1 MTRLRY
7 IILLMVLCV
16 NIQSKAQLVTMDDG
30 STTAMRGDHRT
41 TQVGLYASTLAE
53 TANTVLHKESKDATD
68 DWKKISDALDKYT
81 RAFEILDAIINGGSL
96 VLNIKATAD
105 NISDKTVKIVDLMN
119 DYKDLVNRR
128 LADNLEAVN
137 NGGKVWNKA
146 KNAYEIYKSGSFA
159 IAKEDTILYS
169 VPIQTAKDIKSE
181 CNDIYESAGKLVLFA
196 TGKMA
201 CKTPQITA
209 IFASLNNSL
218 DYINRKVDRCYLT
231 LWRYIIIRKH
241 TWTPVT
247 LRKVSRQDLLNSSF
261 SKWKASAVQAAGKSM
276 Q

>member
-16 NIQSKAQLVTMDDG
+16 SIQSKAQLVTMDDG

-96 VLNIKATAD
+96 VLNIKTTAD
-105 NISDKTVKIVDLMN
+105 NISDKTVKIVDLLN

-169 VPIQTAKDIKSE
+169 VPIQTVKDIKSE

-209 IFASLNNSL
+209 IFSSLNNSL